1 MKVLARVAIS
11 ALAFSIVTSAFSQV
25 ANLVDNGASV
35 RILGTGEFAGVVDE
49 WRMGGGADHI
59 SEQSYFFRA
68 DGDNFE
74 RRIGLLGQSSFSQ
87 LLPNYAQFSYTN
99 NTFDV
104 TIRYLLTGS
113 ANSSDLAEV
122 ITITNKSNSR
132 RGFTLF
138 EYDDFDLNGDF
149 NGDTATKL
157 NSSTIRQFKG
167 QVSVTVG
174 GTPIPNLMQ
183 VAGFPTILNELTDL
197 NVDNLDPTLNS
208 FGPGDATFA
217 MQWNFGLEAG
227 ESVQMSKNKILVV
240 PEPATLAALGIGAVA
255 LIRRR
260 RK

>member
-11 ALAFSIVTSAFSQV
+11 ALAISFVSSAFSQV
-25 ANLVDNGASV
+25 VNLVDNGASV
-35 RILGTGEFAGVVDE
+35 RIIGGGEFSGVVDQ

-59 SEQSYFFRA
+59 SEQGYWFRA

-74 RRIGLLGQSSFSQ
+74 RRLGLLGQTSFSQ
-87 LLPNYAQFSYTN
+87 FLPNYAVFGYTSN
-99 NTFDV
+99 VFDV

-122 ITITNKSNSR
+122 VTITNKSNNR
-132 RGFTLF
+132 RSFTLF
-138 EYDDFDLNGDF
+138 EYDDFDLDGDF
-149 NGDTATKL
+149 SGDTATKL
-157 NSSTIRQFKG
+157 NSSTIKQFKG
-167 QVSVTVG
+167 LTSVTVG
-174 GTPIPNLMQ
+174 ATPIPNLTE
-183 VAGFPTILNELTDL
+183 VAGFPSILTELSDN
-197 NVDNLDPTLNS
+197 NVDNLDPSLIT

-227 ESVQMSKNKILVV
+227 QSVQMSKNKILVV